1 MFNLLPHLSFPDQ
14 VAAQSASYSFANSEA
29 AALVAAMNV
38 APNPTRLALIDAFIG
53 GLKAGSIWSKLDVLW
68 VLAAHE
74 EQAARLNWK
83 SPGNFTLTA
92 VNGPAFAVDQG
103 FTPNGSSSW
112 LDTGWDRATN
122 GLQYTQ
128 NDAHISIYQRTAA
141 SAANA
146 PNVSD
151 LNASL
156 RVSIGGQG
164 NANRGVRVNSS
175 TQVFAPVGGTFPQHI
190 LGRRNDGSNI
200 SVVVD
205 GAQVTAPTA
214 ASSVSLGSADVG
226 IGRFGVGYNNGQVAG
241 LSLGAYLDDDAALAF
256 YNAWHDFMVGLGSDT

>member
-1 MFNLLPHLSFPDQ
+1 MLNLLPHLAFPDH
-14 VAAQSASYSFANSEA
+14 AATQSNAYSFANSEA

-38 APNPTRLALIDAFIG
+38 VPNAARQSLIDAFIG
-53 GLKAGSIWSKLDVLW
+53 ALKAGSVWSKLDVLW
-68 VLAAHE
+68 VLAAHD
-74 EQAARLNWK
+74 EQAGRLNWK

-112 LDTGWDRATN
+112 LDTAWDRATN
-122 GLQYTQ
+122 GIQYTQ

-141 SAANA
+141 STANA
-146 PNVSD
+146 PNISD

-175 TQVFAPVGGTFPQHI
+175 AQVFAPTGGAYPQHI
-190 LGRRNDGSNI
+190 LGRRSDGANI

-205 GAQVTAPTA
+205 GVQVTAPTA
-214 ASSVSLGSADVG
+214 AASVSLGSADVG
-226 IGRFGVGYNNGQVAG
+226 IGRSGVGYNNGQVAG
-241 LSLGAYLDDDAALAF
+241 LSLGANLDDDAALAF